1 MNPSIAALLELQLI
15 DKKRQTQRNSS
26 DNLRTRIDETRKA
39 LAAAQAAAKV
49 AQDENEKIQA
59 LIRQYEKDAQRCDQT
74 ITDLRNQQPSAKTNK
89 DYMALINGIEQ
100 AKVEKSMREQSLKD
114 LGGRIEGITQKATTA
129 EAKLK
134 EAQAKI
140 DELTAR
146 SGSGQVTPEEAAI
159 QAEYD
164 AKKAA
169 VDPDWLKVYER
180 LVKARHPSPLMK
192 VDPKTRATPVGVVLS
207 HNQLEQIRL
216 GKLVIDRTTNA
227 ILYVVE

>member
-15 DKKRQTQRNSS
+15 DKKRLSQRNSS
-26 DNLRTRIDETRKA
+26 DNLRARLDEARKA

-74 ITDLRNQQPSAKTNK
+74 IADLRNQQPTAKTNK

-114 LGGRIEGITQKATTA
+114 LGGRIEGIAQKAAAA
-129 EAKLK
+129 EAKVK
-134 EAQAKI
+134 EAQARI
-140 DELTAR
+140 DELTAK
-146 SGSGQVTPEEAAI
+146 SGNGAVTPEEAAI

-227 ILYVVE
+227 ILYVTE

>member
-15 DKKRQTQRNSS
+15 DKKRQSQRNSS
-26 DNLRTRIDETRKA
+26 DNLRARLEEARKA

-59 LIRQYEKDAQRCDQT
+59 LIRQYEKDAQRCEQT
-74 ITDLRNQQPSAKTNK
+74 ITDLRNQQPTAKTNK

-114 LGGRIEGITQKATTA
+114 LGGRIEGITQKAA
-129 EAKLK
+129 AADAKVK
-134 EAQAKI
+134 ESQAKI
-140 DELTAR
+140 DDLTAK